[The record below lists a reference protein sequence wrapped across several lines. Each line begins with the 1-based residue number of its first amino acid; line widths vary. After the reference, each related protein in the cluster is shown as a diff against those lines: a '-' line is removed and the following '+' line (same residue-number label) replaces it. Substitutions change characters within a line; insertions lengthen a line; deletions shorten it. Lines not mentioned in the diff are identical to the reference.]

1 MEDFFGEVF
10 IMNLWQYETNLWLV
24 QIKRVAL
31 INLFH
36 FQFITVEKKCYK
48 SPGIMM
54 NCMTRKHLF
63 HDKNSIDLGY
73 GS

>member
-1 MEDFFGEVF
+1 MA
-10 IMNLWQYETNLWLV
+10 ILNKSLSCTN
-24 QIKRVAL
+24 QKSC
-31 INLFH
+31 INQPIPFPIYH
-36 FQFITVEKKCYK
+36 SWKKCYK
-48 SPGIMM
+48 RHGIMM